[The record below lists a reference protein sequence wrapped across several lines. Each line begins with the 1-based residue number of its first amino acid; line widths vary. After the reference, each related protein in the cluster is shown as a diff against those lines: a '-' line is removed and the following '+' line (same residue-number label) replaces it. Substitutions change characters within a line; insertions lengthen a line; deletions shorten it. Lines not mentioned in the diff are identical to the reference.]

1 MSFSDWFRR
10 APAKACSQCGTPLP
24 DIARFCLLCGQPIE
38 AGAAPATPTPAEP
51 VKATG
56 DTEVAAKVRQRLSK
70 SLKGRYVVRELLGT
84 GGMGMVFRADDVS
97 LHRAVAIKVL
107 PPELAKD
114 ANVVARFKREARTAA
129 GLDHPGIIP
138 VLAVES
144 RDDLHFFV
152 MKYVPGV
159 TLESAMRARSQL
171 PITFVAR
178 VLAET
183 ADALGYAHRHHI
195 VHRDVK
201 PSNIMLDASERVIVT
216 DFGISKVSM
225 TATNATTEPRLTDL
239 GMVVGTAHYM
249 SPEQAIGQA
258 VDGRADQYSLAV
270 VGFEML
276 AGRLPFDDITPHAII
291 QHHINSAPPDLRRLR
306 PDAPTHV
313 IMAIVRAMMKAP
325 SNRFASMEEF
335 AAALGGGVLGQA
347 ARMSTEF
354 SIPAAVERETL
365 PITPPRGSAS
375 GRGWRLAT
383 TVALALLGAGAVA
396 AWAKSSR
403 ETATATPPAAAES
416 TSQPRSRPR

>member
-24 DIARFCLLCGQPIE
+24 DIARFCLRCGQALD
-38 AGAAPATPTPAEP
+38 AGAPATPTPAEP
-51 VKATG
+51 LEATG
-56 DTEVAAKVRQRLSK
+56 DTEVAAKVRQRVSR

-107 PPELAKD
+107 PPELARE

-159 TLESAMRARSQL
+159 TLESAMRERTQL
-171 PITFVAR
+171 PIAFVAR
-178 VLAET
+178 VLAEA

-201 PSNIMLDASERVIVT
+201 PSNIMLDANERVIVT

-239 GMVVGTAHYM
+239 GMVVGTANYM

-276 AGRLPFDDITPHAII
+276 SGRLPFDDITPHVII
-291 QHHINSAPPDLRRLR
+291 QHHINSAPPDLRRWR
-306 PDAPTHV
+306 PDAPTHL
-313 IMAIVRAMMKAP
+313 IMTIVRAMMKAP

-335 AAALGGGVLGQA
+335 AAA
-347 ARMSTEF
+347 
-354 SIPAAVERETL
+354 
-365 PITPPRGSAS
+365 
-375 GRGWRLAT
+375 
-383 TVALALLGAGAVA
+383 
-396 AWAKSSR
+396 
-403 ETATATPPAAAES
+403 
-416 TSQPRSRPR
+416 